1 MDLAILA
8 HHSIPGSVN
17 LGNIRKVGI
26 REGVIYMRTAGSKE
40 VSCMRD

>member
-17 LGNIRKVGI
+17 FGNIRKVGV
-26 REGVIYMRTAGSKE
+26 REVIIYMRTARGKE
-40 VSCMRD
+40 VSCMRS